1 MDRILGDS
9 ILIEVDLGQRAVERC
24 DIVVYLNEK
33 IIGNYFDMSYGDLPD
48 IANELRAKYP
58 NACLETWCLGED
70 CTGGTHR
77 WEINTNRQSL
87 A

>member
-1 MDRILGDS
+1 MDRISGES
-9 ILIEVDLGQRAVERC
+9 ILIEVDLGQRAVEKC

-33 IIGNYFDMSYGDLPD
+33 IIESYFDKSYDDLPD

-58 NACLETWCLGED
+58 NAVLETWCLGED

-77 WEINTNRQSL
+77 WGIDI
-87 A
+87 